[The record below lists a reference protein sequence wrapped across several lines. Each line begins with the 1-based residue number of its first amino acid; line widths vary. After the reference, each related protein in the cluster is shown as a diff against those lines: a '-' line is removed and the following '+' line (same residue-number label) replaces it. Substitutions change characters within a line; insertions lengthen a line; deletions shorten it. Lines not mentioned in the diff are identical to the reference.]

1 MGRRNN
7 IREYVTP
14 MEKREVLE
22 SIDLDNLHNLSVK
35 EVIDLGVFLNLHT
48 EAYKFKGMDTASI
61 GDKLEKAFGR
71 TTKKI
76 KDSIL
81 LSLSQYHDSI
91 VKQIAIKMSQVDD
104 IDLPSELKIDK
115 FLNLK
120 SSHKAKINRSVLDT
134 IYNFYRE
141 GSSIINSKLL
151 RASASLSDEFS
162 KLEKSDKFEY
172 YLANKKALSNYS
184 IKYFNMGGGKVLMAF
199 AEDSEYEL
207 TSKVKTK
214 VINAPE
220 LSPIGLTD
228 EFTLSDLNISTKTIE
243 YFLDIDKVK
252 KDLQNYIKDIER
264 DIEKIKSIISHSES
278 EEAIKDMMDHN
289 DYLHAKI
296 YARLSYYETAIK
308 ASVYIV
314 DLFTKNI

>member
-1 MGRRNN
+1 MVRKNN
-7 IREYVTP
+7 IREYTTP
-14 MEKREVLE
+14 MEKKDVLE
-22 SIDLDNLHNLSVK
+22 EIDLDNLHNLSVK
-35 EVIDLGVFLNLHT
+35 EVIDLGVFLNIHT

-91 VKQIAIKMSQVDD
+91 VKQITIKMSQVDD
-104 IDLPSELKIDK
+104 IDLPSELKLEK
-115 FLNLK
+115 FLDLK
-120 SSHKAKINRSVLDT
+120 SSHKAKIDRSILDN
-134 IYNFYRE
+134 IYNFYKE
-141 GSSIINSKLL
+141 GNPTINSKLL
-151 RASASLSDEFS
+151 RASASLSNEFS
-162 KLEKSDKFEY
+162 KLERSDKFEY
-172 YLANKKALSNYS
+172 YLANKKDLSNYA

-220 LSPIGLTD
+220 LAPQGLND
-228 EFTLSDLNISTKTIE
+228 EFTLSDLNIDVKTIK
-243 YFLDIDKVK
+243 YFLDVEKVK
-252 KDLQNYIKDIER
+252 KDLKDYIKDVER
-264 DIEKIKSIISHSES
+264 DIDKIKSIISHSES
-278 EEAIKDMMDHN
+278 EEAIKDMVDHN

-296 YARLSYYETAIK
+296 YAKLAYDLTAVK
-308 ASVYIV
+308 SSVYIV